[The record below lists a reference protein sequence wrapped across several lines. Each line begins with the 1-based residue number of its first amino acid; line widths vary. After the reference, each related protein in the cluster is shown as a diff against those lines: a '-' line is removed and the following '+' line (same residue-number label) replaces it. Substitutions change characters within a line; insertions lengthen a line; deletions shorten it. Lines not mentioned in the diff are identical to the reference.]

1 MGVSTGVELAH
12 LKTAAGASK
21 ALLRMLVDKIV
32 EKVLSNLRKGFRTT
46 GQVRVG
52 TRIQK
57 SIFNLGYGWLGGISS
72 RAIRLSG
79 HAYR

>member
-1 MGVSTGVELAH
+1 VGESTRVELTQ

-32 EKVLSNLRKGFRTT
+32 EKVLSNLRKGFHTT
-46 GQVRVG
+46 GQVGVG
-52 TRIQK
+52 PRIQK
-57 SIFNLGYGWLGGISS
+57 NIFNLGYGWPGGISR